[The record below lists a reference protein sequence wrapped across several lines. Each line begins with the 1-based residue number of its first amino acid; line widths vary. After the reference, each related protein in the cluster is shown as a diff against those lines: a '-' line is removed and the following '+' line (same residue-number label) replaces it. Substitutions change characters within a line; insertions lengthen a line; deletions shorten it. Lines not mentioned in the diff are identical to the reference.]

1 MQVGEFFWGDQ
12 TMKPN
17 GLSIG
22 KECFD
27 HEIEKE
33 KNFSLFFYVFIVGR
47 FILFIGSSIYF

>member
-1 MQVGEFFWGDQ
+1 
-12 TMKPN
+12 MKPN

-47 FILFIGSSIYF
+47 FILFIDFSIYF